1 MIFCAILLN
10 NSSKGEGMLPAQR
23 QQRILEDIEK
33 NGVGSIV
40 ELSQKYAVSEMT
52 IRRDLLV
59 LEREGHIKRTHGGAL
74 LLNSSAVEPR
84 YASKQKLHASSK
96 ESLARYAAKNLVE
109 DNDIIILEG
118 GTTVTAMAKYLAN
131 VRDLTVVTHG
141 LYTTN
146 ELLHLLPHVT
156 VICTGGI
163 LREVSA
169 TFAGPLTEQFFRE
182 FHANKL
188 FLSATGLTLNAGF
201 TDPSMLETQIKKAMI
216 ASADQVIML
225 LDSNKFGVK
234 SLTTVLKATQ
244 INILVTDAG
253 APEDVLQALRAT
265 GVEVHIVPD
274 EQ

>member
-10 NSSKGEGMLPAQR
+10 KSSEGERMLPAQR
-23 QQRILEDIEK
+23 QQRILKDIEK
-33 NGVGSIV
+33 NGVGSIT

-59 LEREGHIKRTHGGAL
+59 LEEGGHIKRTHGGAL
-74 LLNSSAVEPR
+74 LLNSSVVEPR

-96 ESLARYAAKNLVE
+96 ESLAHYAALNLVQ
-109 DNDIIILEG
+109 DSDIIILEG
-118 GTTVTAMAKYLAN
+118 GTTVTAMAKYLTN

-141 LYTTN
+141 LNTTN
-146 ELLHLLPHVT
+146 ELLRLLPQVT

-169 TFAGPLTEQFFRE
+169 TFAGPVAEQFFRE

-188 FLSATGLTLNAGF
+188 FLSATGLTLDAGF

-225 LDSNKFGVK
+225 FDSNKFGVK
-234 SLTTVLKATQ
+234 SLTTVLRAGE
-244 INILVTDAG
+244 INVLVTDAG
-253 APEDVLQALRAT
+253 APEDVLQVLRAK
-265 GVEVHIVPD
+265 GVEIHIVRD
-274 EQ
+274 EA

>member
-1 MIFCAILLN
+1 
-10 NSSKGEGMLPAQR
+10 MLPAQR

-33 NGVGSIV
+33 NGVGSIT

-59 LEREGHIKRTHGGAL
+59 LEEGGRIKRTHGGAL
-74 LLNSSAVEPR
+74 LLNSTSAEPR
-84 YASKQKLHASSK
+84 YAAKQKLHASSK
-96 ESLARYAAKNLVE
+96 ESLARYAAETLVE
-109 DNDIIILEG
+109 DRDIIILEG
-118 GTTVTAMAKYLAN
+118 GTTVTAMAKYLSH

-146 ELLHLLPHVT
+146 ELLHLLPQVT

-169 TFAGPLTEQFFRE
+169 TFAGPVAEQFFHE

-188 FLSATGLTLNAGF
+188 FLSATGLTLEAGF

-234 SLTTVLKATQ
+234 SLTTVLQAGQ

-253 APEDVLQALRAT
+253 APTDVLQALRAP
-265 GVEVHIVPD
+265 GVEVHLVPD
-274 EQ
+274 EK

>member
-1 MIFCAILLN
+1 
-10 NSSKGEGMLPAQR
+10 MLPAQR
-23 QQRILEDIEK
+23 QQQILQDIEK
-33 NGVGSIV
+33 NGVGSIA

-52 IRRDLLV
+52 IRRDLLI
-59 LEREGHIKRTHGGAL
+59 LEEGGHIKRTHGGAL
-74 LLNSSAVEPR
+74 LLNSSSVEPR
-84 YASKQKLHASSK
+84 YVSKQKLQASSK
-96 ESLARYAAKNLVE
+96 DRLAQYAADNLVG
-109 DNDIIILEG
+109 DSDIIILEG

-146 ELLHLLPHVT
+146 ELLHLLPQVT

-169 TFAGPLTEQFFRE
+169 TFSGPVAEQFFRE

-188 FLSATGLTLNAGF
+188 FLSATGLTLDAGF

-225 LDSNKFGVK
+225 LDSHKFGVK
-234 SLTTVLKATQ
+234 SLTTILQADQV
-244 INILVTDAG
+244 NILLTDAG
-253 APEDVLQALRAT
+253 APEDVLQTLRAK
-265 GVEVHIVPD
+265 GVEIHIVPD
-274 EQ
+274 AK